1 MFPLHYF
8 VICLFIP
15 TTSGYSVEPSSERK
29 CNISEEYSALQPC
42 TNISSQLNELFM
54 EYNDKKIREDVM
66 NNMTELC
73 TNVTTCYNS
82 TQCSTS
88 QNYKEFYEA
97 KCQNLEFQKADLYN
111 CVFKFYEDIEHFNC
125 TDQYYFLSD
134 DLDQRKESYNSGK
147 LCFLEIVEKKCS
159 EEAKDYVPFNYNTL
173 VETLTEKPEGDTC
186 AEPFHEFHYQQC
198 QAAISKAKTQI
209 VMAFGRDKPSIFD
222 ERWASVCGYCQE
234 AQECAQNC
242 CKFNDYDRES
252 VNNFCSPP
260 LKINTE
266 NLEKCLKKLEEENP
280 PSEIPPFLNT
290 TIWNDSCAL
299 YDSLN
304 GTKNNWK
311 EELNKFCEKTII
323 KEQDEHK
330 MDMSLM
336 GCNSTEC

>member
-73 TNVTTCYNS
+73 TNVT
-82 TQCSTS
+82 
-88 QNYKEFYEA
+88 
-97 KCQNLEFQKADLYN
+97 
-111 CVFKFYEDIEHFNC
+111 
-125 TDQYYFLSD
+125 D